1 MTIWQRKRGRRTSEP
16 EKPMRPRL
24 AIFGGTFDPVHM
36 AHLTVA
42 KEAVL
47 QYGLSSVLFVVAANP
62 PHKIGATHASF
73 EDRIKM
79 VELACAGAPE
89 LAPSRIEQYDEISY
103 SIQTIQ
109 RVKATAGAEAVVY
122 FLIGADAF
130 ADIQTWHR
138 WSDVVRE
145 VAFIVVTRPG
155 HHYQSPPG
163 ATVYRLNTLALP
175 VSSSD
180 IRARLAQGEDVPE
193 LPTAVMQYIR
203 ARGLYGVHEE
213 DRSH

>member
-1 MTIWQRKRGRRTSEP
+1 
-16 EKPMRPRL
+16 
-24 AIFGGTFDPVHM
+24 
-36 AHLTVA
+36 
-42 KEAVL
+42 
-47 QYGLSSVLFVVAANP
+47 
-62 PHKIGATHASF
+62 
-73 EDRIKM
+73 
-79 VELACAGAPE
+79 
-89 LAPSRIEQYDEISY
+89 
-103 SIQTIQ
+103 
-109 RVKATAGAEAVVY
+109 
-122 FLIGADAF
+122 
-130 ADIQTWHR
+130 
-138 WSDVVRE
+138 VRE

-163 ATVYRLNTLALP
+163 ATVYRLDTLALP